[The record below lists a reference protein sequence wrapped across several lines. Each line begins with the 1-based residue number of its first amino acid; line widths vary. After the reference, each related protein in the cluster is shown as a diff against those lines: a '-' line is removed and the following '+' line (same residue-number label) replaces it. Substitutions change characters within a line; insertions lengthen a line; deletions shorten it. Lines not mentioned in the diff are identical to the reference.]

1 LWVGWE
7 RNKRVEGG
15 GLIVRNRRK
24 EGGGKAKR
32 GEKVKDA
39 NERGAS

>member
-1 LWVGWE
+1 M
-7 RNKRVEGG
+7 EGG

-24 EGGGKAKR
+24 EGGGRAKR

-39 NERGAS
+39 NGRGAS